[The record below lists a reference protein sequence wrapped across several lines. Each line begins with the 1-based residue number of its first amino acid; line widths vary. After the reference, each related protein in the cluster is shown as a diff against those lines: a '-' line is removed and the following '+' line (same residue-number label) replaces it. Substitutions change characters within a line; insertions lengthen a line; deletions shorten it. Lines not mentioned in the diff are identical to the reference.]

1 MQNAPMKRASIAIAL
16 LLSGFLAGLVLTG
29 RLRSAS
35 DLAASQAQANRSA
48 GSAIATPAASVAGV
62 SGLPD
67 FTGVA
72 AQAVKGV
79 VNISSVSLVR
89 TPNSP
94 WANDPMFQYF
104 FGGQDDMFGSRSRPE
119 MSLGSGVL
127 ISSDGY
133 VVTNNHVVQ
142 SKNAEITVV
151 FGDKHELPGK
161 IVGTDPATDIAL
173 VKVAQASQPA
183 LAWGDSNGLKVGQ
196 WVLAIGSPYQLNQTV
211 TAGIV
216 SALGRTNVG
225 FSEYEDFIQTDA
237 AINPGNSGG
246 ALVNTRGELIGIN
259 TGILSANAQN
269 GAPANQG
276 IGFAI
281 PSNLARRVIDQL
293 IQHGQVRR
301 GSLGRMQLYPLTTQ
315 LAAELGIRDTRGA
328 FVNQIDRRSP
338 AYQAGLQ
345 PTDVIVSFGGQ
356 TVEDP
361 SHLARLVA
369 DAKIGSTTE
378 VGVVRQGRPLTLKIP
393 VIEREG

>member
-1 MQNAPMKRASIAIAL
+1 MKRASIGIAL

-35 DLAASQAQANRSA
+35 DLAANQAKTRSA
-48 GSAIATPAASVAGV
+48 GSAIAVPFSAPQGP
-62 SGLPD
+62 PD

-79 VNISSVSLVR
+79 VNISSVNLVR

-104 FGGQDDMFGSRSRPE
+104 FGGQDDMFGSRPRAE

-142 SKNAEITVV
+142 SRNAEITVV

-183 LAWGDSNGLKVGQ
+183 MAWGDSSNVKVGQ

-211 TAGIV
+211 TSGIV
-216 SALGRTNVG
+216 SALGRTNLG

-246 ALVNTRGELIGIN
+246 ALVNMRGELIGIN
-259 TGILSANAQN
+259 TGIYSTTQ
-269 GAPANQG
+269 GGGYQG

-293 IQHGQVRR
+293 IQHGQVLR
-301 GSLGRMQLYPLTTQ
+301 GSLGRMQLYQLTTQ
-315 LAAELGIRDTRGA
+315 LAAELGVHDTRGA

-338 AYQAGLQ
+338 AYQAGIR
-345 PTDVIVSFGGQ
+345 PTDVIVSFNGQ
-356 TVEDP
+356 TVDDP
-361 SHLARLVA
+361 SHLIRLVA
-369 DAKIGSTTE
+369 DAKIGSTAT
-378 VGVVRQGRPLTLKIP
+378 VGIVREGRQLTLKIP
-393 VIEREG
+393 VVESQG

>member
-1 MQNAPMKRASIAIAL
+1 MKRASIGIAL

-29 RLRSAS
+29 RLHSAG
-35 DLAASQAQANRSA
+35 DLAASQAARSA
-48 GSAIATPAASVAGV
+48 GNAIATPASSVQGP
-62 SGLPD
+62 PD
-67 FTGVA
+67 FTGIA

-79 VNISSVSLVR
+79 VNISSVRLVR
-89 TPNSP
+89 APNSP
-94 WANDPMFQYF
+94 WANDPMLQYF

-133 VVTNNHVVQ
+133 VITNNHVVQ

-161 IVGTDPATDIAL
+161 IIGTDPATDIAL

-183 LAWGDSNGLKVGQ
+183 MAWGDSSNLKVGQ
-196 WVLAIGSPYQLNQTV
+196 WVLAIGSPYQLSQTV
-211 TAGIV
+211 TSGIV
-216 SALGRTNVG
+216 SALGRTNLG
-225 FSEYEDFIQTDA
+225 FSEYEDFVQTDA

-246 ALVNTRGELIGIN
+246 ALVNMRGELVGIN
-259 TGILSANAQN
+259 TGIYSTTQN
-269 GAPANQG
+269 GGYQG

-281 PSNLARRVIDQL
+281 PSNLARRVIEQL
-293 IQHGQVRR
+293 IQHGQVLR

-315 LAAELGIRDTRGA
+315 LAGELGVRDTRGA

-338 AYQAGLQ
+338 AYQAGLR
-345 PTDVIVSFGGQ
+345 PTDVIVSFNGQ

-361 SHLARLVA
+361 SHLVRLVA
-369 DAKIGSTTE
+369 DAKIGTTAT
-378 VGVVRQGRPLTLKIP
+378 VGVVREGRPLTLKIP
-393 VIEREG
+393 VVEREG

>member
-1 MQNAPMKRASIAIAL
+1 MKRASIGIAL

-29 RLRSAS
+29 RLHSAS
-35 DLAASQAQANRSA
+35 DLAAGQATRSA
-48 GSAIATPAASVAGV
+48 GNAIATPAPSLQGP
-62 SGLPD
+62 PD
-67 FTGVA
+67 FTGIA

-79 VNISSVSLVR
+79 VNISSVRLVR
-89 TPNSP
+89 APNSP
-94 WANDPMFQYF
+94 WANDPTFQYF
-104 FGGQDDMFGSRSRPE
+104 FGGQDDMFGSRARPE

-133 VVTNNHVVQ
+133 VITNNHVVQ

-161 IVGTDPATDIAL
+161 IIGTDPATDIAL
-173 VKVAQASQPA
+173 IKVAQASQPA
-183 LAWGDSNGLKVGQ
+183 MAWGDSSNLKVGQ
-196 WVLAIGSPYQLNQTV
+196 WVLAIGSPYQLSQTV
-211 TAGIV
+211 TSGIV
-216 SALGRTNVG
+216 SALGRTNLG

-246 ALVNTRGELIGIN
+246 ALVNMRGELIGIN
-259 TGILSANAQN
+259 TGIYSAPQ
-269 GAPANQG
+269 GGGGYQG

-293 IQHGQVRR
+293 IQHGQVLR

-315 LAAELGIRDTRGA
+315 LAAELGVHDTRGA

-338 AYQAGLQ
+338 AYQAGLR
-345 PTDVIVSFGGQ
+345 PTDVIVSFNGQ

-361 SHLARLVA
+361 SHLVRLVA
-369 DAKIGSTTE
+369 DAKIGTTAT
-378 VGVVRQGRPLTLKIP
+378 VGIVREGRPLTLKIP
-393 VIEREG
+393 VVEREG

>member
-1 MQNAPMKRASIAIAL
+1 MKRSSIGFAL
-16 LLSGFLAGLVLTG
+16 LICGFLAGLVLTG
-29 RLRSAS
+29 RLRSAG
-35 DLAASQAQANRSA
+35 DLAASQAGKTAA
-48 GSAIATPAASVAGV
+48 AIAAPSTSA
-62 SGLPD
+62 GLPD
-67 FTGVA
+67 FTGIA

-79 VNISSVSLVR
+79 VNISSVRVVR
-89 TPNSP
+89 APNSP

-104 FGGQDDMFGSRSRPE
+104 FGNQDDMFGSRGRAE

-142 SKNAEITVV
+142 SRNAEITVV

-161 IVGTDPATDIAL
+161 IIGTDPATDIAL

-183 LAWGDSNGLKVGQ
+183 LTWGDSSSLKVGQ

-211 TAGIV
+211 TSGIV

-246 ALVNTRGELIGIN
+246 ALVNMRGELIGIN
-259 TGILSANAQN
+259 TGIISQGANGQP
-269 GAPANQG
+269 GGGNQG

-281 PSNLARRVIDQL
+281 PSNLVRRVIDQL
-293 IQHGQVRR
+293 IQRGEVLR
-301 GSLGRMQLYPLTTQ
+301 GSLGRMQLYQLTTQ
-315 LAAELGIRDTRGA
+315 LAAELGLHDTHGA

-345 PTDVIVSFGGQ
+345 PTDVIVSFDGQ
-356 TVEDP
+356 AIDDP
-361 SHLARLVA
+361 SQLVRLIA
-369 DAKIGSTTE
+369 DAKIGTSAS
-378 VGVVRQGRPLTLKIP
+378 VGIIRNGRPLTLKIP
-393 VIEREG
+393 VVEREG